1 LTSLLPSRSSDQQP
15 SIEELTEAGFLV
27 PELQD
32 ESDFPMQLA
41 EKMEA
46 SRFIGVLYL
55 MLFDGCNFRCTY
67 CFENGREPRDFRPT
81 MMPPAVAERG
91 LELFASLYRK
101 YPPPPGHEPKVQ
113 LYGGEPLLNRD
124 AFIHAVRHFI
134 RMKQSGQ
141 MDARVSLAT
150 VTNGSCM
157 DRETAEFIASNDVSV
172 GVSIDGPQDLNNAYR
187 KSLAGADAFSVAL
200 KALRLLRAAGAKV
213 GVSVTLTPA
222 VVENFPR
229 VMSFLREDIGVDKGL
244 GFNILH
250 YTPGIRLPAD
260 YYEKAATCII
270 DAFREFRE
278 MAVWED
284 RAMRK
289 VMAFV
294 NQEPLHADCAAIGHQ
309 IVISPEGTIGICQD
323 YIKSREGFEHS
334 IFEGEFDPFRDRRFL
349 EWSRR
354 SPLHM
359 KQCYDC
365 AALGICGGGC
375 PVSAESVTGSLWDI
389 DTRIC
394 PHSKKTLE
402 FLIWDTYG
410 HQAVARPE
418 QSISSA

>member
-1 LTSLLPSRSSDQQP
+1 MAPIGVKYRLSSYAHFFRHPKDDVDALWHSLSLELLFLDRRTSNSLLTTGTNPLDRDTLTSLLPSRSSDQQP

-150 VTNGSCM
+150 VTN
-157 DRETAEFIASNDVSV
+157 
-172 GVSIDGPQDLNNAYR
+172 
-187 KSLAGADAFSVAL
+187 
-200 KALRLLRAAGAKV
+200 
-213 GVSVTLTPA
+213 
-222 VVENFPR
+222 
-229 VMSFLREDIGVDKGL
+229 
-244 GFNILH
+244 
-250 YTPGIRLPAD
+250 
-260 YYEKAATCII
+260 
-270 DAFREFRE
+270 
-278 MAVWED
+278 
-284 RAMRK
+284 
-289 VMAFV
+289 
-294 NQEPLHADCAAIGHQ
+294 
-309 IVISPEGTIGICQD
+309 
-323 YIKSREGFEHS
+323 
-334 IFEGEFDPFRDRRFL
+334 
-349 EWSRR
+349 
-354 SPLHM
+354 
-359 KQCYDC
+359 
-365 AALGICGGGC
+365 
-375 PVSAESVTGSLWDI
+375 
-389 DTRIC
+389 
-394 PHSKKTLE
+394 
-402 FLIWDTYG
+402 
-410 HQAVARPE
+410 
-418 QSISSA
+418 